1 MFDFKSVLSNL
12 GDDVALLL
20 SNVFVTEIG
29 IVLPGLYVNVSESGT
44 LATVK
49 LPLYPLFAAPT
60 VFVVSV
66 AFFIVTKSPTF
77 KLCGS
82 SATILTDEDPFEV
95 HVAMNLGF
103 LSKKKSS
110 LVSSVSLD
118 FKVRSISVRIPVL
131 EDSCIIKLLSGF
143 FEFVSSLGIVTRSL

>member
-110 LVSSVSLD
+110 LVSSVS
-118 FKVRSISVRIPVL
+118 
-131 EDSCIIKLLSGF
+131 
-143 FEFVSSLGIVTRSL
+143 VSYTHLTLPTNREV